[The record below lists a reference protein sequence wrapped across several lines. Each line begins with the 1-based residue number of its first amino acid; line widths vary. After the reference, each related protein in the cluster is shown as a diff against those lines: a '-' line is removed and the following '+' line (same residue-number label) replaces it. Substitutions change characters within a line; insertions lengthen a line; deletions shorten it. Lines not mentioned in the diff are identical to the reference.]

1 MDDFAAKFDC
11 VFSELQI
18 TKTCNALLRKL
29 IIDLEGS
36 SQEKKWLRSALL
48 LWRYQIK
55 RTGLTGNKISPDDLQ
70 ACHPLKKKENVILK
84 FKSSKLK
91 YKL

>member
-18 TKTCNALLRKL
+18 SKTCNALLRKL

-36 SQEKKWLRSALL
+36 SQ
-48 LWRYQIK
+48 
-55 RTGLTGNKISPDDLQ
+55 
-70 ACHPLKKKENVILK
+70 
-84 FKSSKLK
+84 KSFQCFRRKMIEICPVTLEVSN
-91 YKL
+91 